1 MNSREYIKK
10 EVELQ
15 YQYKIDDQEFY
26 SKIKHLVNDIFRSIE
41 GSVSCEFGGF
51 TELGLTDQEVKQMI
65 KEYIE
70 QHPINLIK

>member
-1 MNSREYIKK
+1 MNPREYIKK

-26 SKIKHLVNDIFRSIE
+26 SKIKYLVNDIFRSIQ

-51 TELGLTDQEVKQMI
+51 SELGLSDQDVKQII